1 MAKSNRFARVLS
13 VLQKEENV
21 LASQIGKVRDA
32 IAAHGGVG
40 REYRVRQGIRKAK
53 TVARNVRKMSNAQR
67 KAVSLRMKKYWAG
80 RKQAKG

>member
-1 MAKSNRFARVLS
+1 MWYCRVLSACASPEKESPAVAKSNRVARVLS

-32 IAAHGGVG
+32 IAALGGVG

-53 TVARNVRKMSNAQR
+53 TVARNVRKMSA
-67 KAVSLRMKKYWAG
+67 A
-80 RKQAKG
+80 